1 MTTLQTLVSAVIDGD
16 ESGAVVA
23 TKKVIEEKIAIEEV
37 ISTLTQAI
45 REVGE
50 MFARMEIFLPGMV
63 MSSRAM
69 KAAMNKLEPE
79 IKAAGVTLEKKGC
92 VVIGTV
98 EGDMHEIGKF
108 IVITV
113 LQAQGFEV
121 HDLGIDVNALDFVK
135 KAEEVK
141 ADIIGSS
148 SLMTTTMP
156 KQREII
162 TILEAKGLRDKY
174 HVILGGAPV
183 TQEWVDESGADSWG
197 ENASVAVDI
206 LERVMEERGK

>member
-16 ESGAVVA
+16 EDRAVVA

-37 ISTLTQAI
+37 ISALTEAI

-69 KAAMNKLEPE
+69 KAAMNELEPE

-121 HDLGIDVNALDFVK
+121 HDLGIGVNALDFVK

>member
-1 MTTLQTLVSAVIDGD
+1 MTSLQTLVDNVIKGD
-16 ESGAVVA
+16 EDGAVTA
-23 TKKVIEEKIAIEEV
+23 TKMTIQEKVPIDEV
-37 ISTLTQAI
+37 ITALTQAI

-63 MSSRAM
+63 MSSKAM
-69 KAAMNKLEPE
+69 QAAMNELEPE
-79 IKAAGVTLEKKGC
+79 IKAAGMILEKKGR

-108 IVITV
+108 IVTTV
-113 LQAQGFEV
+113 LQSQGFEV
-121 HDLGIDVNALDFVK
+121 HDLGIDVNALDFIR
-135 KAEEVK
+135 KAEEVN
-141 ADIIGSS
+141 ADIIGAS

-156 KQREII
+156 KQSEII
-162 TILEAKGLRDKY
+162 KILEEKGLRDKY

-197 ENASVAVDI
+197 ENANVAVEI
-206 LERVMEERGK
+206 LEHVMEERGK

>member
-16 ESGAVVA
+16 EDRAVVA

-69 KAAMNKLEPE
+69 KAAMNELEPE

>member
-16 ESGAVVA
+16 EEGAVVA

-37 ISTLTQAI
+37 ISTLTKAI

-69 KAAMNKLEPE
+69 KAAMNELEPE
-79 IKAAGVTLEKKGC
+79 IKAAGVTLEKKGI

-108 IVITV
+108 IVITM

-162 TILEAKGLRDKY
+162 AILEAKGLRDKY

-197 ENASVAVDI
+197 ENANVAVEI
-206 LERVMEERGK
+206 LERVMEERDK

>member
-1 MTTLQTLVSAVIDGD
+1 MTTLQALVGAVIDGD
-16 ESGAVVA
+16 EDSAVVA

-37 ISTLTQAI
+37 ISALTEAI

-69 KAAMNKLEPE
+69 KAAMTELEPE
-79 IKAAGVTLEKKGC
+79 IKAAGVTLEKKGT

-113 LQAQGFEV
+113 LQSQGFEV

>member
-1 MTTLQTLVSAVIDGD
+1 MTSLQTLVDNVIKGD
-16 ESGAVVA
+16 EDGAVTA
-23 TKKVIEEKIAIEEV
+23 TKMTIQEKVPIDEV
-37 ISTLTQAI
+37 ITALTQAI

-63 MSSRAM
+63 MSSKAM
-69 KAAMNKLEPE
+69 QAAMNELEPE
-79 IKAAGVTLEKKGC
+79 IKAAGMILEKKGR

-108 IVITV
+108 IVTTV

-121 HDLGIDVNALDFVK
+121 HDLGIDVNALDFIK
-135 KAEEVK
+135 KAEEVN
-141 ADIIGSS
+141 ADIIGAS

-156 KQREII
+156 KQSEILR
-162 TILEAKGLRDKY
+162 ILEEKGLRDKY

-183 TQEWVDESGADSWG
+183 TQEWVDECGADSWG
-197 ENASVAVDI
+197 ETASVGVEI
-206 LERVMEERGK
+206 LEQVMEERGE

>member
-16 ESGAVVA
+16 EDEAVVA

-69 KAAMNKLEPE
+69 KAAMNELEPE
-79 IKAAGVTLEKKGC
+79 IKAAGVTLEKKGI

-162 TILEAKGLRDKY
+162 AILEAKGLRDKY

-197 ENASVAVDI
+197 ENANV
-206 LERVMEERGK
+206 

>member
-1 MTTLQTLVSAVIDGD
+1 MTTLQTLASAVIDGD
-16 ESGAVVA
+16 EDGAVVA
-23 TKKVIEEKIAIEEV
+23 TKKVIEENIAIEDV
-37 ISTLTQAI
+37 ISALTKAI

-50 MFARMEIFLPGMV
+50 MFARMDIFLPGMV

-69 KAAMNKLEPE
+69 KAAMTELEPE
-79 IKAAGVTLEKKGC
+79 IKASGVTLEKKGV

-113 LQAQGFEV
+113 LQSQGFEV
-121 HDLGIDVNALDFVK
+121 HDLGIDVNALDFIK

-162 TILEAKGLRDKY
+162 NILEAKGLRDKY

-197 ENASVAVDI
+197 ENASVAVEI